1 MLYLRIATDLLT
13 SLDELIALLDDDPVL
28 VPALQRERSRLVN
41 HLLGQLIASA
51 RSPARLPTRPPHR
64 PQVMG
69 GRRHIW
75 SRFWRLRGASY
86 RALAAGCL
94 SSRRFDSLMLLALR
108 GARRRGAQTSSSSPS
123 PPESCEESAGAGA
136 GPGAASGRGRTGWL
150 MTGGCEPWP
159 SRTKRIRDSTMRV
172 CA

>member
-1 MLYLRIATDLLT
+1 MLHLSIATDLLT

-28 VPALQRERSRLVN
+28 VPALQRERSRLLN
-41 HLLGQLIASA
+41 HLLGQLIASG
-51 RSPARLPTRPPHR
+51 RSPARPSAARLPMRPLHGR
-64 PQVMG
+64 G
-69 GRRHIW
+69 GRHHIW

-108 GARRRGAQTSSSSPS
+108 GARRRGAQTSSSSPPS
-123 PPESCEESAGAGA
+123 PESCEESAGAGA
-136 GPGAASGRGRTGWL
+136 GTGADSGSTGWL
-150 MTGGCEPWP
+150 MTGGCAPWP
-159 SRTKRIRDSTMRV
+159 SRTKRISDSTMRV